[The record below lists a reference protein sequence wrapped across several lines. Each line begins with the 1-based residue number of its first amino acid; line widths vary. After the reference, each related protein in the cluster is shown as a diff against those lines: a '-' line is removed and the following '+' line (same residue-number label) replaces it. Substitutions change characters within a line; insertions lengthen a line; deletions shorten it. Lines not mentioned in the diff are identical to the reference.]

1 VATHGTLKVFL
12 SLWPHL
18 LSFTSLAFVSL
29 SWQFLASQAWNN
41 FCHLNLHLMYAC
53 EAIASLCFLLW
64 KSWINNASFLLFLI
78 LCSFRS
84 NKPTPWIFRFLCV
97 RLASCQ
103 VLSAINSR
111 PLLFLV
117 AYYIKECRGYLRR
130 FVCQKESGVV
140 LIPLSRLRFCFLF
153 VAISNFWVCLL

>member
-1 VATHGTLKVFL
+1 MHVKLLLHCVFCYENL
-12 SLWPHL
+12 GLIMQAFYYF
-18 LSFTSLAFVSL
+18 SF
-29 SWQFLASQAWNN
+29 
-41 FCHLNLHLMYAC
+41 YAH
-53 EAIASLCFLLW
+53 SDPT
-64 KSWINNASFLLFLI
+64 
-78 LCSFRS
+78 
-84 NKPTPWIFRFLCV
+84 KPTPWIFRFLCV
-97 RLASCQ
+97 RLTSCQ

-153 VAISNFWVCLL
+153 VAISNF